1 MPTEAG
7 LPGACHNIAMAGGWR
22 NRRWLLRWEDFLLSL
37 YSNSFLRSQR
47 VTGSG
52 MQMSLRGHHPGP
64 FRPRLWVG
72 EFLVSAKEVSTP
84 GLAGLAGEGM
94 GSREH
99 GRIITCLALAM

>member
-7 LPGACHNIAMAGGWR
+7 PPVLSQYCHAGGWQ
-22 NRRWLLRWEDFLLSL
+22 NRRWLLRREDLLMSL
-37 YSNSFLRSQR
+37 YSSSFLRSQR
-47 VTGSG
+47 ATGSG
-52 MQMSLRGHHPGP
+52 MKMSLLGHHPGP
-64 FRPRLWVG
+64 SRPALWVG

-99 GRIITCLALAM
+99 VRIITCLALPL